1 MNKIYF
7 DNAATTRT
15 AIEVYEA
22 MLPYLKDNFGNA
34 SSIHSFGKTA
44 KVILEDARDLIAD
57 FLGAKPKEIFFT
69 NGGTESNNS
78 AIKGL
83 SYRFLNSDKN
93 HIITTTI
100 EHSAVIEVVN
110 YLKDRFGFRA
120 TFVKPDK
127 DGNIT
132 LDSIQNEIKPETF
145 LISVMHSNNEIGV
158 INDVKALSDIAKEK
172 EIYFHTDSVQSIGKT
187 EFNLKELNIDFAT
200 LSAHKFYGPKGVG
213 IAFIKEGTIVD
224 KFIHGGGQERD
235 MRGGTENIAGIVGL
249 MKAVELLKQNFS
261 RDVNHYLELR
271 NHLIKK
277 LKEVFNDKIIFNS
290 RIKNSLPNIVNVSF
304 KPDEFNFDYEM
315 FLIMLDLKGIAVS
328 SGSACTSGSI
338 KPSRVLLEMGR
349 DERTALSSLR
359 ISFGRDNTLDEID
372 HLISALKEIAK

>member
-15 AIEVYEA
+15 APEVYEA

-57 FLGAKPKEIFFT
+57 FLGAKSKEIFFT
-69 NGGTESNNS
+69 NGGTESNNF

-100 EHSAVIEVVN
+100 EHSAVIEIVN
-110 YLKDRFGFRA
+110 YLKDRFGFWV

-132 LDSIQNEIKPETF
+132 SDSIQNEIKPETF
-145 LISVMHSNNEIGV
+145 LVSVMHSNNEIGV

-172 EIYFHTDSVQSIGKT
+172 EIFFHSDTVQSIGKT
-187 EFNLKELNIDFAT
+187 EFDLKKLNIDFAT

-249 MKAVELLKQNFS
+249 MKAVELLKENFS
-261 RDVNHYLELR
+261 KDINHYLELR
-271 NHLIKK
+271 NYLIKK
-277 LKEVFNDKIIFNS
+277 LKEVYNDKIILNS
-290 RIKNSLPNIVNVSF
+290 REENSLPNIVNVSF
-304 KPDEFNFDYEM
+304 KPDEFNFDPEM

-359 ISFGRDNTLDEID
+359 ISFGRENTLDEVD
-372 HLISALKEIAK
+372 HFISALKEIVK

>member
-7 DNAATTRT
+7 DNAATTKI
-15 AIEVYEA
+15 APEVYEA
-22 MLPYLKDNFGNA
+22 MLPYLEENFGNA
-34 SSIHSFGKTA
+34 SSIHTFGKTA
-44 KVILEDARDLIAD
+44 KVILEGARDIIAD

-69 NGGTESNNS
+69 SGGTESNNF

-100 EHSAVIEVVN
+100 EHSAVIEIVN
-110 YLKDRFGFRA
+110 YLKDRFGFWV

-132 LDSIQNEIKPETF
+132 SDSIQNEIKPETF
-145 LISVMHSNNEIGV
+145 LVSVMHSNNEIGV
-158 INDVKALSDIAKEK
+158 INDVKALSDITKEK

-187 EFNLKELNIDFAT
+187 EFNLKKLNVDFAT

-261 RDVNHYLELR
+261 KDVNHYLELR
-271 NHLIKK
+271 NYLIKK
-277 LKEVFNDKIIFNS
+277 LKEVYYDKIIFNS
-290 RIKNSLPNIVNVSF
+290 REENSLPNIVNVSF
-304 KPDEFNFDYEM
+304 IPDEFNFDPEM
-315 FLIMLDLKGIAVS
+315 FLIMLDLKGVAVS

-349 DERTALSSLR
+349 DELTALSSLR
-359 ISFGRDNTLDEID
+359 ISFGRDNTLDEVD
-372 HLISALKEIAK
+372 HFITALKEIVI

>member
-1 MNKIYF
+1 M
-7 DNAATTRT
+7 AP
-15 AIEVYEA
+15 EVYEA
-22 MLPYLKDNFGNA
+22 MLPYLEENFGNA
-34 SSIHSFGKTA
+34 SSIHTFGKTA
-44 KVILEDARDLIAD
+44 KVILEDARDLIAN

-69 NGGTESNNS
+69 SGGTESNNF

-93 HIITTTI
+93 HIITTTV
-100 EHSAVIEVVN
+100 EHSAVIEIVN
-110 YLKDRFGFRA
+110 YLKDRFGFRV

-127 DGNIT
+127 DGNIIS
-132 LDSIQNEIKPETF
+132 DSIQNEIIPETF
-145 LISVMHSNNEIGV
+145 LISVMHSNNETGV
-158 INDVKALSDIAKEK
+158 INDIKALANIAKEK
-172 EIYFHTDSVQSIGKT
+172 EIFLHSDTVQSIGKT
-187 EFNLKELNIDFAT
+187 EFDLKKLNIDFAT

-213 IAFIKEGTIVD
+213 IAYIKEGTIVD

-235 MRGGTENIAGIVGL
+235 MRGGTENIAGVVGL

-261 RDVNHYLELR
+261 NDVDHYVELG
-271 NHLIKK
+271 NYLIKK
-277 LKEVFNDKIIFNS
+277 LEEVFNDKIIFNS

-359 ISFGRDNTLDEID
+359 ISFGRDNTLDEVD
-372 HLISALKEIAK
+372 HFITALKEIVK